1 MPARTPGPVDG
12 VGRRGVDGC
21 MKRTTSDAKARV
33 SGPLLARFVG
43 APLAAAAVSAW
54 ALLPLRIFLGLTFID
69 AGAGKLLSPAY
80 FGAGPKSFAALA
92 EGYAKGSPIG
102 GPVRTVV
109 LAHPYLF
116 ALLLAVVE
124 LAIGICALIGLASR
138 LTAGVGLAL
147 SVTFFLTASWQ
158 VRPFFYGAD
167 LPFAAGWL
175 TLLLAGHGGLP
186 SVDAILLRRH
196 RSERGLG
203 PAELVAVPLDRLQ
216 QQCAQ
221 AAEQGRCA
229 SASEGACA
237 GRGCPLAGPQP
248 DPAVKDASRRAFL
261 ASVSKAGTV
270 AAGTLVLAAG
280 AAPTLAAREQL
291 RAANRA
297 GFRRVGYLWQI
308 PIGQGELVDQPGSG
322 IPAILVRLAKD
333 RLVAFE
339 AICTHAKCVVGF
351 DTDQRLIV
359 CACHGAE
366 FDPSRQAAVVTG
378 PAPRPLPPLKVRVD
392 RDGTI
397 SI

>member
-1 MPARTPGPVDG
+1 MAGSVLTRFLGP
-12 VGRRGVDGC
+12 
-21 MKRTTSDAKARV
+21 
-33 SGPLLARFVG
+33 
-43 APLAAAAVSAW
+43 PLAAAAVSAW

-80 FGAGPKSFAALA
+80 FGDGPKSFAALA

-102 GPVRTVV
+102 GPLRAVV
-109 LAHPYLF
+109 LAHPYPF
-116 ALLLAVVE
+116 ALLLAVME
-124 LAIGICALIGLASR
+124 LAVGMCALIGLASR
-138 LTAGVGLAL
+138 PTAAIGLAL

-158 VRPFFYGAD
+158 IRPFFYGAD

-203 PAELVAVPLDRLQ
+203 PGGLVAVPLDRLQ

-229 SASEGACA
+229 SAAGGACA
-237 GRGCPLAGPQP
+237 GRGCLLTGPQP

-261 ASVSKAGTV
+261 AAASKAGTV

-280 AAPTLAAREQL
+280 AAPMLAAREQL
-291 RAANRA
+291 RAAERA
-297 GFRRVGYLWQI
+297 GFRQVSYLWQI
-308 PIGQGELVDQPGSG
+308 PIGQGELVDQPASG

-333 RLVAFE
+333 QVVAFE
-339 AICTHAKCVVGF
+339 AICTHVKCVVGL
-351 DTDQRLIV
+351 DADRRLIV

-366 FDPSRQAAVVTG
+366 FDPSRQAAVVAG
-378 PAPRPLPPLKVRVD
+378 PAPRPLPPIKVRVD

-397 SI
+397 SIQS

>member
-1 MPARTPGPVDG
+1 MRRTA
-12 VGRRGVDGC
+12 
-21 MKRTTSDAKARV
+21 SDTEARV
-33 SGPLLARFVG
+33 ARPVLTRFLGP
-43 APLAAAAVSAW
+43 PLAAAAVSAW

-102 GPVRTVV
+102 GPLRAVV
-109 LAHPYLF
+109 LAHPYPF
-116 ALLLAVVE
+116 ALLLAVME
-124 LAIGICALIGLASR
+124 LAVGICALIGLASR

-147 SVTFFLTASWQ
+147 SVTFYLTASWQ

-175 TLLLAGHGGLP
+175 TLQLAGHGGLP

-229 SASEGACA
+229 SAAGGACA
-237 GRGCPLAGPQP
+237 GRGCLLTGSQP

-261 ASVSKAGTV
+261 AAASKAGTV

-291 RAANRA
+291 RAAERA
-297 GFRRVGYLWQI
+297 GFRQVSYLWQI
-308 PIGQGELVDQPGSG
+308 PIGQGKLVDQPASG

-333 RLVAFE
+333 QVVAFE
-339 AICTHAKCVVGF
+339 AICTHAKCVVGL
-351 DTDQRLIV
+351 DADRRLIV

-366 FDPSRQAAVVTG
+366 FDPSRQAAVVAG
-378 PAPRPLPPLKVRVD
+378 PAPRPLPPIKVRVD

-397 SI
+397 SIQS